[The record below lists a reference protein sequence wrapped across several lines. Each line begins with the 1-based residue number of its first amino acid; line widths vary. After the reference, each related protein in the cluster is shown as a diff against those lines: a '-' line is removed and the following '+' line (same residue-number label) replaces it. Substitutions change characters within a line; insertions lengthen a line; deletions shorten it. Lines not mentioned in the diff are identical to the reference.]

1 MEDCLITSF
10 KDLGLSEAMLRALE
24 KKGYGYPTTIQQL
37 AIPAFL
43 EWKDVIAKAPTGTG
57 KTFAFG
63 IPMIEHVDSETPEVQ
78 GLILAPTRELA
89 IQIGDELRSLLTY
102 YQGIRVAVLY
112 GGAGI
117 VGQAKQLEKKPQI
130 VVATPG
136 RLMDH
141 YNRKNIRLDKIQT
154 VVLDEADRMLD
165 MGFFKDVTRI
175 IEKVKNRRNLGLFS
189 ATISQEVM
197 TVSWMY
203 QRDEVEITVEPK
215 QEDRPDIQQFSIT
228 VTPLEKAETTL
239 RLIRSQGYER
249 VMIFCNTKHMC
260 QRLCDDFQRA
270 GADCQC
276 IHGDIRQSQREKTMQ
291 QYREGK
297 VSILIATDVASR
309 GIDVDDVECV
319 INFDVPEENE
329 YYIHRIGRTG
339 RAKRKGVAF
348 SIIGNFP
355 EKAKLDE
362 IAKYSNYQIK
372 PMLLGADGSLTEEP
386 VKATPPAK
394 KRFR

>member
-1 MEDCLITSF
+1 M
-10 KDLGLSEAMLRALE
+10 
-24 KKGYGYPTTIQQL
+24 Q
-37 AIPAFL
+37 
-43 EWKDVIAKAPTGTG
+43 WKDVIAKAPTGTG

-63 IPMIEHVDSETPEVQ
+63 IPMIEHVDPDNDAVQ

-89 IQIGDELRSLLTY
+89 LQIGDELRGLLTY

-117 VGQAKQLEKKPQI
+117 GGQIKQLEKKPQI

-141 YNRKNIRLDKIQT
+141 YNRKTIRLDKIQT

-175 IEKVKNRRNLGLFS
+175 IDKIKNRKNLGLFS

-215 QEDRPDIQQFSIT
+215 QEDRPDIDQYSLT
-228 VTPLEKAETTL
+228 VSPLQKAETTL

-260 QRLCDDFQRA
+260 QRLSDDFKRA
-270 GADCQC
+270 GLDCDC
-276 IHGDIRQSQREKTMQ
+276 IHGDIKQSLREKTMQ
-291 QYREGK
+291 RYRDGK
-297 VSILIATDVASR
+297 LQVLIATDVASR
-309 GIDVDDVECV
+309 GIDVDDVDCV
-319 INFDVPEENE
+319 INFDVPDENE
-329 YYIHRIGRTG
+329 YYVHRIGRTG
-339 RAKRKGVAF
+339 RAKRKGIAW

-362 IAKYSNYQIK
+362 ICKFCSFTIQPMVLGEDGGLAQEEIK
-372 PMLLGADGSLTEEP
+372 A
-386 VKATPPAK
+386 PPAPK
-394 KRFR
+394 RRFR

>member
-1 MEDCLITSF
+1 MKTTTFAE
-10 KDLGLSEAMLRALE
+10 LGLSEAMLKALE
-24 KKGYGYPTTIQQL
+24 KKGYGYPTTIQAE
-37 AIPAFL
+37 AIPHFMQ
-43 EWKDVIAKAPTGTG
+43 WKDVIAKAPTGTG

-63 IPMIEHVDSETPEVQ
+63 IPMIEHIDPENESVQ

-89 IQIGDELRSLLTY
+89 IQIGDELRGLLTY
-102 YQGIRVAVLY
+102 YSGIRVAVLY

-117 VGQAKQLEKKPQI
+117 GGQIKALERKPQI

-141 YNRKNIRLDKIQT
+141 YNRHTVRLDKIET

-165 MGFFKDVTRI
+165 MGFFKDVTKI
-175 IEKVKNRRNLGLFS
+175 IEKTKNRKNLGLFS

-215 QEDRPDIQQFSIT
+215 KEDRPDIQQYSVT
-228 VTPLEKAETTL
+228 VSALQKAETTL
-239 RLIRSQGYER
+239 RLIKSQGFER
-249 VMIFCNTKHMC
+249 VIIFCNTKHMC
-260 QRLCDDFQRA
+260 QRLCDEFQRA
-270 GADCQC
+270 GLDVDC

-291 QYREGK
+291 KYRDGK
-297 VSILIATDVASR
+297 LAVLIATDVASR

-319 INFDVPEENE
+319 INYDVPEENE
-329 YYIHRIGRTG
+329 YYVHRIGRTG
-339 RAKRKGVAF
+339 RAKRKGCAY

-362 IAKYSNYQIK
+362 IAKYSNYKIQAVQ
-372 PMLLGADGSLTEEP
+372 LEEDGSLTEVIE
-386 VKATPPAK
+386 KAPPAP
-394 KRFR
+394 KRRFH

>member
-1 MEDCLITSF
+1 MEENNITFES
-10 KDLGLSEAMLRALE
+10 LGLSPEMLKALE
-24 KKGYGYPTTIQQL
+24 KKGYGYPTTIQAQ
-37 AIPAFL
+37 AIPYFMQ
-43 EWKDVIAKAPTGTG
+43 WRDVIAKAPTGTG

-63 IPMIEHVDSETPEVQ
+63 IPMIEHIDAESSEVQ

-89 IQIGDELRSLLTY
+89 IQIGDELRGLLTF

-117 VGQAKQLEKKPQI
+117 GSQIQQLQKKPQL

-141 YNRKNIRLDKIQT
+141 YNRKTIRLDKVQT
-154 VVLDEADRMLD
+154 IVLDEADRMLD

-175 IEKVKNRRNLGLFS
+175 IDKVKNWKNLGLFS

-215 QEDRPDIQQFSIT
+215 QEDRPDIDQYSLSC
-228 VTPLEKAETTL
+228 TPLEKAETVL

-260 QRLCDDFQRA
+260 QRLSDELQRA
-270 GADCQC
+270 GLDCEC
-276 IHGDIRQSQREKTMQ
+276 LHGDIKQSLREKTMQ
-291 QYREGK
+291 RYKAGK
-297 VSILIATDVASR
+297 LSVLVATDVASR
-309 GIDVDDVECV
+309 GIDVYDVDCV
-319 INFDVPEENE
+319 INYDIPEENE

-339 RAKRKGVAF
+339 RARKKGVAW
-348 SIIGNFP
+348 SLVSNFP

-362 IAKYSNYQIK
+362 IAKFSNYTVK
-372 PMLLGADGSLTEEP
+372 PMVLSPEGVLTAEE
-386 VKATPPAK
+386 VKPAPAPK
-394 KRFR
+394 RRFR

>member
-1 MEDCLITSF
+1 MQEMTF
-10 KDLGLSEAMLRALE
+10 AQLGLSEAMLKALE
-24 KKGYGYPTTIQQL
+24 KKGYGYPTTIQQE
-37 AIPAFL
+37 AIPHFMQ
-43 EWKDVIAKAPTGTG
+43 WRDVIAKAPTGTG

-63 IPMIEHVDSETPEVQ
+63 IPMIEHVDPECPDVQ

-89 IQIGDELRSLLTY
+89 IQIGDELRGLLTY

-175 IEKVKNRRNLGLFS
+175 IDKVKNRKNLGLFS

-215 QEDRPDIQQFSIT
+215 SQDRPDIDQYCIT

-239 RLIRSQGYER
+239 RLIRTQGYER

-270 GADCQC
+270 GADCEC
-276 IHGDIRQSQREKTMQ
+276 IHGDIRQGQREKTMQ
-291 QYREGK
+291 RYRDGK
-297 VSILIATDVASR
+297 LAILIATDVASR
-309 GIDVDDVECV
+309 GIDVDDVDCV

-329 YYIHRIGRTG
+329 YYVHRIGRTG
-339 RAKRKGVAF
+339 RAKRKGVAW
-348 SIIGNFP
+348 SIVGNFP

-362 IAKYSNYQIK
+362 IAKYSNYTIL
-372 PMLLGADGSLTEEP
+372 PMLLEEDGSLKEEE
-386 VKATPPAK
+386 VKAPVIK

>member
-1 MEDCLITSF
+1 MSEIKTF
-10 KDLGLSEAMLRALE
+10 QDLGLSEAMLKALE
-24 KKGYGYPTTIQQL
+24 KKGYGYPTTIQQQ
-37 AIPAFL
+37 AIPEFMQ
-43 EWKDVIAKAPTGTG
+43 WKDVIAKAPTGTG

-63 IPMIEHVDSETPEVQ
+63 IPMIEHIDVESQEVQ

-89 IQIGDELRSLLTY
+89 LQIGDELRGLLTY
-102 YQGIRVAVLY
+102 YQNIRVAVLY

-117 VGQAKQLEKKPQI
+117 GGQIKQLEKKPQI

-141 YNRKNIRLDKIQT
+141 YNRKTIRLDKIQT

-165 MGFFKDVTRI
+165 MGFFKDVTKI
-175 IEKVKNRRNLGLFS
+175 IDKIKNRKNLGLFS

-215 QEDRPDIQQFSIT
+215 KEDRPDIDQYSIT

-249 VMIFCNTKHMC
+249 IMIFCNTKHMC

-270 GADCQC
+270 GADCEC
-276 IHGDIRQSQREKTMQ
+276 IHGDIRQSLREKTMQ
-291 QYREGK
+291 RYRDGK
-297 VSILIATDVASR
+297 LAILIATDVASR
-309 GIDVDDVECV
+309 GIDVDDVDCV

-329 YYIHRIGRTG
+329 YYVHRIGRTG
-339 RAKRKGVAF
+339 RAKRKGVAW
-348 SIIGNFP
+348 SIVGNFP

-362 IAKYSNYQIK
+362 IAKFSNYVIK
-372 PMLLGADGSLTEEP
+372 PMLLGEDGALTEEVVAP
-386 VKATPPAK
+386 PKAPK

>member
-1 MEDCLITSF
+1 MEKKEITF
-10 KDLGLSEAMLRALE
+10 ADLGLSDAMLKALE
-24 KKGYGYPTTIQQL
+24 KKGYGYPTTIQAQ
-37 AIPAFL
+37 AIPEFMA
-43 EWKDVIAKAPTGTG
+43 WKDVIAKAPTGTG

-63 IPMIEHVDSETPEVQ
+63 IPMIEHTDGASEDVQ

-89 IQIGDELRSLLTY
+89 LQIGEELRGLLTY

-117 VGQAKQLEKKPQI
+117 GGQIQQLQKKPQI

-141 YNRKNIRLDKIQT
+141 YNRKTIRLDKIRT

-175 IEKVKNRRNLGLFS
+175 IDKVKNRKNLGLFS

-215 QEDRPDIQQFSIT
+215 KEDRPDIDQFCTT

-260 QRLCDDFQRA
+260 QRLSDDFQRA
-270 GADCQC
+270 GADCDC

-291 QYREGK
+291 RYRDGK
-297 VSILIATDVASR
+297 LAILIATDVASR
-309 GIDVDDVECV
+309 GIDVDDVDCV
-319 INFDVPEENE
+319 INFDIPEENE
-329 YYIHRIGRTG
+329 YYVHRIGRTG
-339 RAKRKGVAF
+339 RAKRKGVAW

-362 IAKYSNYQIK
+362 IAKFSGYQIK
-372 PMLLGADGSLTEEP
+372 AMVLGADGTLTEEEI
-386 VKATPPAK
+386 KAPKPPK
-394 KRFR
+394 RRFR

>member
-1 MEDCLITSF
+1 MEETITFES
-10 KDLGLSEAMLRALE
+10 LGLSQEMLKALE
-24 KKGYGYPTTIQQL
+24 KKGYGYPTTIQAL
-37 AIPAFL
+37 AIPHFMQ
-43 EWKDVIAKAPTGTG
+43 WKDVIAKAPTGTG

-63 IPMIEHVDSETPEVQ
+63 IPMIEHVDASLEEVQ

-89 IQIGDELRSLLTY
+89 IQIGDELRGLLTY

-117 VGQAKQLEKKPQI
+117 GGQIKQLERRPQI

-141 YNRKNIRLDKIQT
+141 YSRKTIRLDKIQT

-175 IEKVKNRRNLGLFS
+175 IEKVKNRKNLGLFS

-215 QEDRPDIQQFSIT
+215 QEDRPDIDQFSLSC
-228 VTPLEKAETTL
+228 TPLQKAETTL
-239 RLIRSQGYER
+239 RLIRSQGFER

-260 QRLCDDFQRA
+260 QRLCDEYQRA
-270 GADCQC
+270 GLDCDC

-291 QYREGK
+291 RYREGK
-297 VSILIATDVASR
+297 LSVLIATDVASR
-309 GIDVDDVECV
+309 GIDVDDVDCV
-319 INFDVPEENE
+319 INYDIPEENE
-329 YYIHRIGRTG
+329 YYVHRIGRTG
-339 RAKRKGVAF
+339 RAKKKGVAW
-348 SIIGNFP
+348 SIVSNFP

-362 IAKYSNYQIK
+362 ICKFCNFTIA
-372 PMLLGADGSLTEEP
+372 PMVLREDNTLTPEE
-386 VKATPPAK
+386 VKAPPAPK
-394 KRFR
+394 RRFR

>member
-1 MEDCLITSF
+1 MEESNITFES
-10 KDLGLSEAMLRALE
+10 LGLSEAMLKALE
-24 KKGYGYPTTIQQL
+24 KKGYGYPTTIQAE
-37 AIPAFL
+37 AIPHFL
-43 EWKDVIAKAPTGTG
+43 KWEDVIAKAPTGTG

-63 IPMIEHVDSETPEVQ
+63 IPMIEHIDPQSEDVQ

-89 IQIGDELRSLLTY
+89 IQIGDELRGLLTY
-102 YQGIRVAVLY
+102 YQNIRVAVLY

-117 VGQAKQLEKKPQI
+117 GGQIKALERKPQI

-141 YNRKNIRLDKIQT
+141 YNRKTIHLDKILT

-175 IEKVKNRRNLGLFS
+175 IEKVKNRKNLGLFS

-215 QEDRPDIQQFSIT
+215 QEDRPDIDQYCLT
-228 VTPLEKAETTL
+228 CTPLEKAETTL

-270 GADCQC
+270 GLDCEC
-276 IHGDIRQSQREKTMQ
+276 LHGDIRQQQREKTMQ
-291 QYREGK
+291 RYRSGK
-297 VSILIATDVASR
+297 LPVLIATDVASR
-309 GIDVDDVECV
+309 GIDVDDVDCV
-319 INFDVPEENE
+319 INYDVPEENE

-339 RAKRKGVAF
+339 RAKRKGIAW

-362 IAKYSNYQIK
+362 IAKYSNYNVQ
-372 PMLLGADGSLTEEP
+372 PMRFAEDGSLQKEEI
-386 VKATPPAK
+386 KAPPAPK
-394 KRFR
+394 RRFR

>member
-1 MEDCLITSF
+1 MTNSTVTF
-10 KDLGLSEAMLRALE
+10 ADLGLSESMLKALE
-24 KKGYGYPTTIQQL
+24 KKGYGYPTTIQQE
-37 AIPAFL
+37 AIPCFMQ
-43 EWKDVIAKAPTGTG
+43 WKDVIAKAPTGTG

-63 IPMIEHVDSETPEVQ
+63 IPMIEHVDASCTEVQ

-89 IQIGDELRSLLTY
+89 IQIGDELRGLLTY

-175 IEKVKNRRNLGLFS
+175 IEKVKNRKNLGLFS

-203 QRDEVEITVEPK
+203 QRDEVEITVEPQK
-215 QEDRPDIQQFSIT
+215 EDRPDIDQYCIT
-228 VTPLEKAETTL
+228 VTPLEKAATAL
-239 RLIRSQGYER
+239 RLIRTQGYER

-270 GADCQC
+270 GADCDC
-276 IHGDIRQSQREKTMQ
+276 IHGDVRQSQREKTMQ
-291 QYREGK
+291 RYRNGK
-297 VSILIATDVASR
+297 LSILIATDVASR
-309 GIDVDDVECV
+309 GIDVDDVDCV

-329 YYIHRIGRTG
+329 YYVHRIGRTG
-339 RAKRKGVAF
+339 RAKRKGVAW

-362 IAKYSNYQIK
+362 IAKYSNYHIS
-372 PMLLGADGSLTEEP
+372 PMILKEDGSLEPEEIKAP
-386 VKATPPAK
+386 VIK

>member
-1 MEDCLITSF
+1 MELTF
-10 KDLGLSEAMLRALE
+10 ENLGLSEAMLKALE
-24 KKGYGYPTTIQQL
+24 KKGYGYPTTIQAE
-37 AIPAFL
+37 AIPPFM

-63 IPMIEHVDSETPEVQ
+63 IPMIEHIDTELEAVQ

-89 IQIGDELRSLLTY
+89 IQIGDELRGLLTY

-117 VGQAKQLEKKPQI
+117 GGQIKQLEKKPQI

-141 YNRKNIRLDKIQT
+141 YNRKTIRLDKIQT

-175 IEKVKNRRNLGLFS
+175 IDKVKNRKNLGLFS

-215 QEDRPDIQQFSIT
+215 LEDRPDIDQFSLT
-228 VTPLEKAETTL
+228 CTPLEKAVKTL
-239 RLIRSQGYER
+239 RLICTQGYER

-260 QRLCDDFQRA
+260 QRLSDEFKRA
-270 GADCQC
+270 GLDCDC

-291 QYREGK
+291 RYRDGK
-297 VSILIATDVASR
+297 LAVLIATDVASR
-309 GIDVDDVECV
+309 GIDVDDVDCV
-319 INFDVPEENE
+319 INYDIPEENE
-329 YYIHRIGRTG
+329 YYVHRIGRTG
-339 RAKRKGVAF
+339 RAKRKGVAW
-348 SIIGNFP
+348 SIIGYFP

-362 IAKYSNYQIK
+362 ICKFCNFSVA
-372 PMLLGADGSLTEEP
+372 PMVMADDGTLSPEE
-386 VKATPPAK
+386 VKTSATPK
-394 KRFR
+394 RRFR

>member
-1 MEDCLITSF
+1 MENANITF
-10 KDLGLSEAMLRALE
+10 NDLGLSEAMLKALE
-24 KKGYGYPTTIQQL
+24 KKGYGWPTTIQAE
-37 AIPAFL
+37 AIPHFMQ
-43 EWKDVIAKAPTGTG
+43 WKDVIAKAPTGTG

-63 IPMIEHVDSETPEVQ
+63 IPMIEHIDAASDAVQ

-102 YQGIRVAVLY
+102 FENIRVAVLY

-117 VGQAKQLEKKPQI
+117 GGQIKALEKKPQI

-141 YNRKNIRLDKIQT
+141 YNRKTIRLDKIQT

-175 IEKVKNRRNLGLFS
+175 LDKIKNKKNLGLFS

-215 QEDRPDIQQFSIT
+215 QQDRPDIDQFSLSC
-228 VTPLEKAETTL
+228 TPLEKAETTL
-239 RLIRSQGYER
+239 RLIKTQGYER
-249 VMIFCNTKHMC
+249 IIIFCNTKHMC
-260 QRLCDDFQRA
+260 QRLSDDLQRA
-270 GADCQC
+270 GMDCDC
-276 IHGDIRQSQREKTMQ
+276 LHGDIKQSQREKTMLRFRQ
-291 QYREGK
+291 GK
-297 VSILIATDVASR
+297 LAILVATDVASR
-309 GIDVDDVECV
+309 GIDVDDVDCV
-319 INFDVPEENE
+319 INYDVPDENE
-329 YYIHRIGRTG
+329 YYVHRVGRTG
-339 RAKRKGVAF
+339 RAKRKGIAW
-348 SIIGNFP
+348 SIISNFP

-362 IAKYSNYQIK
+362 ICKFCNFSVA
-372 PMLLGADGSLTEEP
+372 PMILNADGTLVAEE
-386 VKATPPAK
+386 VKAPTPPK
-394 KRFR
+394 RRFR

>member
-1 MEDCLITSF
+1 MEESNITF
-10 KDLGLSEAMLRALE
+10 ADLGLSEAMLKALE
-24 KKGYGYPTTIQQL
+24 RKGYGYPTTIQQQ
-37 AIPAFL
+37 AIPPFMA
-43 EWKDVIAKAPTGTG
+43 WKDVIAKAPTGTG

-63 IPMIEHVDSETPEVQ
+63 IPMIEHVDPASDAVQ

-89 IQIGDELRSLLTY
+89 IQIGDELRGLLTY

-117 VGQAKQLEKKPQI
+117 GGQIKQLEKKPQI

-141 YNRKNIRLDKIQT
+141 YNRKTVRLDKIQT

-175 IEKVKNRRNLGLFS
+175 IEKIKNRKNLGLFS

-203 QRDEVEITVEPK
+203 QREEVEITVEPK
-215 QEDRPDIQQFSIT
+215 LEDKPDIDQYCIT
-228 VTPLEKAETTL
+228 CTPLEKAETTL

-270 GADCQC
+270 GANCEC

-291 QYREGK
+291 RYRDGK
-297 VSILIATDVASR
+297 LAILIATDVASR
-309 GIDVDDVECV
+309 GIDVDDVDCV
-319 INFDVPEENE
+319 INYDVPEENE

-339 RAKRKGVAF
+339 RAKRKGEAW

-362 IAKYSNYQIK
+362 IAKFSNYSIK
-372 PMLLGADGSLTEEP
+372 PMLLGPDGTLSEETVKAPAP
-386 VKATPPAK
+386 VKR
-394 KRFR
+394 RFR

>member
-1 MEDCLITSF
+1 MEHKDITFSQ
-10 KDLGLSEAMLRALE
+10 LGLSDAMLKALE
-24 KKGYGYPTTIQQL
+24 KKGYGYPTTIQAL
-37 AIPAFL
+37 AIPEFL
-43 EWKDVIAKAPTGTG
+43 QWKDVIAKAPTGTG

-63 IPMIEHVDSETPEVQ
+63 IPMIEHTDAECEDVQ

-89 IQIGDELRSLLTY
+89 IQIGDELRGLLTY

-117 VGQAKQLEKKPQI
+117 GGQIKQLEKKPQI

-141 YNRKNIRLDKIQT
+141 YNRKTIRLDKIKT
-154 VVLDEADRMLD
+154 IVLDEADRMLD

-175 IEKVKNRRNLGLFS
+175 IDKVKNRKNLGLFS

-215 QEDRPDIQQFSIT
+215 KEDRPDIDQFCTT

-239 RLIRSQGYER
+239 RLIRTQGYER

-270 GADCQC
+270 GADCEC

-291 QYREGK
+291 RYRDGK
-297 VSILIATDVASR
+297 LAILIATDVASR
-309 GIDVDDVECV
+309 GIDVDDVDCV

-329 YYIHRIGRTG
+329 YYVHRIGRTG
-339 RAKRKGVAF
+339 RAKRKGVAW
-348 SIIGNFP
+348 SIVGNFP

-362 IAKYSNYQIK
+362 IAKFSNYVIK
-372 PMLLGADGSLTEEP
+372 PMVLGEDGSLTEEEI
-386 VKATPPAK
+386 KAPAPPK
-394 KRFR
+394 RRFR